1 MKTLKTVLTHV
12 IIWGGIYWGVL
23 ESLDPVANLFAVVGS
38 LVSVFAIAVAV
49 IAHWVL
55 LDNDNSD
62 RFAAQICEHAN
73 SGIMSW
79 LFRISSYAQAFTL
92 IIVGGA
98 WIALGTI
105 WFIAVAL
112 LDTLVQRAHKVE
124 TETE

>member
-1 MKTLKTVLTHV
+1 MKTLKTVLTHAF
-12 IIWGGIYWGVL
+12 IWSGIYWGVL
-23 ESLDPVANLFAVVGS
+23 VGFEPVANLFAVVGS

-62 RFAAQICEHAN
+62 RFAIL
-73 SGIMSW
+73 SW